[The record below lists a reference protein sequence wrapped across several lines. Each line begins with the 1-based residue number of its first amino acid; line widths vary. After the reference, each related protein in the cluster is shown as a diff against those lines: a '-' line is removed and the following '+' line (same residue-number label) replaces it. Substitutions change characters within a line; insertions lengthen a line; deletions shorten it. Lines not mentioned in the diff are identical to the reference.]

1 MKKIK
6 DKLKV
11 LSPRM
16 IFDYLLFRIFR
27 IRIMKFIYLTKEIDI
42 VEVNYK
48 LTNFDLEVKELDYSD
63 FLLGDKAVFKVEKLD
78 TIKKRCSD
86 DSYKAYG
93 IIENNQLIYSTWISY
108 ENLGLPIPTKI
119 KLKDDEALL
128 EDSYCHPEFRGRGL
142 HGKMNVYRLKKIYD
156 SGKNRV
162 VAIVLNGNKPALKVQ
177 MNTGF
182 EKKGCFYAGYI
193 FGMTFNTLKKEKYEN
208 R

>member
-1 MKKIK
+1 MKIK

-16 IFDYLLFRIFR
+16 IFDYLLFRLFR
-27 IRIMKFIYLTKEIDI
+27 IRIMKFIYFTKEIDI
-42 VEVNYK
+42 DEVNYK

-63 FLLGDKAVFKVEKLD
+63 FLLGDKAVFKDKKLD
-78 TIKKRCSD
+78 TIKRRCLD
-86 DSYKAYG
+86 DTYKAYG

-119 KLKDDEALL
+119 KLNDDEALL
-128 EDSYCHPEFRGRGL
+128 EDAYCHPAFRGRGL
-142 HGKMNVYRLKKIYD
+142 HGKMNMYQLKKIYE

-162 VAIVLNGNKPALKVQ
+162 VSIVLNGNKPALKVK

-182 EKKGCFYAGYI
+182 IQKGYFYAGYI
-193 FGMTFNTLKKEKYEN
+193 FGMTFNTLKREKYES